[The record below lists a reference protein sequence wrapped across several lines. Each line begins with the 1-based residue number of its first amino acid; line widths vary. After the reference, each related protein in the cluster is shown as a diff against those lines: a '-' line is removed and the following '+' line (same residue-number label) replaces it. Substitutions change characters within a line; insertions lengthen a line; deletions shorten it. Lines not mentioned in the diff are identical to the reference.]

1 MQGELDVLRAGLT
14 GAEDV
19 EQTQGAFLILIKY
32 AEYLRMFNVN
42 VEVLSSSRYLT
53 QDKVRGETSGG
64 Q

>member
-1 MQGELDVLRAGLT
+1 MQGELDVLSAGLT

-19 EQTQGAFLILIKY
+19 AKTQDDFFILIKY
-32 AEYLRMFNVN
+32 TEYLRMFNVN